1 MKLKQLLKKSSALI
15 LSALMILTSAPISN
29 VYADPDGAFS
39 VSGSNTGS
47 TTRGSGKYDTSKNI
61 GEIYGEGVRCYIV
74 NKLDNSFVQGTYG
87 DSTFDCIDFLGAN
100 GGYEMYNNVGNSDDI
115 SYETAFGTAN
125 SIYFSDNYPFVIDG
139 ETKYFARIEFNCT
152 TDTNEINSW
161 LMKNGAANLADIVDH
176 YWGSAALTRL
186 KTDSNVLFCVEPIQI
201 VSSVDDDGDQVAPN
215 VGTRT
220 VTYEKEFWKRVYDY
234 FYDYT
239 TNYRDEHEIKPYVLE
254 FDINNDGIAED
265 VYVSASKIDNYDTQM
280 LYDIISARN
289 YLTDGTLVT
298 NLDLAE
304 QFIDELYDNDLN
316 GGIAPNH
323 IDRIDYS
330 WTQVVTEEEPI
341 SQHFKYIY
349 GTARWLY
356 DNRGGQSV
364 GDYEAGSI
372 VTNALGVPSYYD
384 VPHWSC
390 NAVYCDGI
398 GQDGVWECNEE
409 YPNICFSEGARYT
422 KSNGDIAPLFDGE
435 GDLTHKSDGR
445 ITTYGLSILAPAA
458 DNITWHTNDY
468 TSSSESAVPS
478 CGFPGEINYSRNGG
492 NNQCQKVYEIRNA
505 KTGKLISVK
514 SFPQYI
520 VPSIIEIEDE
530 KEDKI
535 INIKCDNHTDECRKP
550 WFNYMKNHNNGKYE
564 FTDNSYKQIL
574 AHGSGYQ
581 VADWSVYKNISYA
594 DVFNMYTA
602 YGANKSYSQ
611 LTGMYE
617 AIGAEQSQQGKGPKH
632 FVVLDDDEVVTVIR
646 LVKYIDD
653 DTSETFPENADVNL
667 TESQLSVIGSAN
679 NSINDSRLKSYT
691 FNNNPLGGD
700 ELTDNELWL
709 GVSVDLHN
717 QGRWIDTALGYWS
730 IQQKDI
736 RNTLKSYKVGVGFNG
751 THFGVARTQSDETG
765 SEITGGIADVQIADT
780 ISNSGITYKNAVDST
795 DSLILSKYGTSQGN
809 VSTPSSD
816 IETDLVDSD
825 ISTTHSDTSETI
837 IGLTADSGSLDP
849 WTSSNAEDENE
860 RISNAEIETRSLA
873 KDSIKTNV
881 ETLNT
886 NQLKNISNIK
896 QNNTGIEGSVQSS
909 VIKAVQPIYK
919 MQYYVMDSTNGKI
932 THNTTNVTK
941 QGATRTFACNS
952 YAAISYIQPCN
963 LIISSNMFS
972 IDNILTNG
980 DKGWNTVNN
989 TLKGGSI
996 YSVGTG
1002 SDSQKVNITTVQM
1015 VQSGSYDNSAYVNY
1029 SEDCSEATVKN
1040 NHAELVNE
1048 VTDNLKNSYLKMW
1061 LSDNTDNI
1069 SSRANE
1075 DSGSIA
1081 VSGSTDELYDESHG
1095 FSKTN
1100 KFNNN
1105 IELQSDSKYWFS
1117 TDDTARNT
1125 ATSAFFD
1132 VTSTTDIIDYFKIVF
1147 NTDGTVWILT
1157 SKDSSFPAN
1166 KTSVLEKL
1174 SPEQGLSDIKNK
1186 DILMLDKETNVLS
1199 NMFNVMVRGAGND
1212 VTAAWTKTGKWHN
1225 EYVEVTLMK
1234 QNTQLEMKLAYP
1246 SQRTTVVDTSLQAPS
1261 ESKLDTFTKALK
1273 FNYATNMSNLET
1285 LGYFK
1290 SLPVKLK
1297 NADILFLSENKYIT
1311 NGSIQD
1317 NN

>member
-1 MKLKQLLKKSSALI
+1 MKLKELLKKSSALI
-15 LSALMILTSAPISN
+15 LSALMISTSLPISS
-29 VYADPDGAFS
+29 VYADFE

-47 TTRGSGKYDTSKNI
+47 TTQGSGKYDTSKNI
-61 GEIYGEGVRCYIV
+61 GDLYGEGVRCYIV

-100 GGYEMYNNVGNSDDI
+100 GGYEMLQNVNRENDVSKD
-115 SYETAFGTAN
+115 TAFGTAN
-125 SIYFSDNYPFVIDG
+125 SIYFSEDYPFVLDG
-139 ETKYFARIEFNCT
+139 NTKYFAKIEFDCT
-152 TDTNEINSW
+152 TDTTEINSW
-161 LMKNGAANLADIVDH
+161 LMANGANNLNHIIDK
-176 YWGSAALTRL
+176 YWGSAALTKL

-201 VSSVDDDGDQVAPN
+201 VSSVDDDGDLVAPN

-234 FYDYT
+234 FYDYA
-239 TNYRDEHEIKPYVLE
+239 TNGTDPHETKPYVQK
-254 FDINNDGIAED
+254 FDINIDGIAED
-265 VYVSASKIDNYDTQM
+265 VYVSPSKIEDDDTQL
-280 LYDIISARN
+280 LYDIITAGS
-289 YLTDGTLVT
+289 YLFDGTRVT
-298 NLDLAE
+298 DLDLAK
-304 QFIDELYDNDLN
+304 QFIVELYDNDLN
-316 GGIAPNH
+316 GGIAPSH
-323 IDRIDYS
+323 IDRIDYT
-330 WTQVVTEEEPI
+330 WTQVTTEEEPI
-341 SQHFKYIY
+341 SQHYKYIY

-356 DNRGGQSV
+356 DNRGGQSAK
-364 GDYEAGSI
+364 DYEAGSI

-398 GQDGVWECNEE
+398 GQDGVWEYNEE

-435 GDLTHKSDGR
+435 GDITHKSDGR

-550 WFNYMKNHNNGKYE
+550 WFNYMKNHNSGQYE
-564 FTDNSYKQIL
+564 FTDDSYKQVL

-581 VADWSVYKNISYA
+581 VADWSVYKNISYT
-594 DVFNMYTA
+594 DVFNAYTA
-602 YGANKSYSQ
+602 YGANKSYNQ
-611 LTGMYE
+611 LTEMYE
-617 AIGAEQSQQGKGPKH
+617 AIGAEQSQQGKGSKH

-646 LVKYIDD
+646 LVKYIDG
-653 DTSETFPENADVNL
+653 TSETFPENADVDL

-679 NSINDSRLKSYT
+679 NSINDSRLRSYT
-691 FNNNPLGGD
+691 FNNNPLGGN
-700 ELTDNELWL
+700 EFTDNELWL

-730 IQQKDI
+730 IQQKDV

-751 THFGVARTQSDETG
+751 THFGVARTQADETG
-765 SEITGGIADVQIADT
+765 SEITGGIADVQIADN
-780 ISNSGITYKNAVDST
+780 ISNSGITYKNAADST

-809 VSTPSSD
+809 ASTPSSD
-816 IETDLVDSD
+816 IEANMVDSD

-837 IGLTADSGSLDP
+837 TGLTAESGSLDP
-849 WTSSNAEDENE
+849 WTSSNAENPDE
-860 RISNAEIETRSLA
+860 RISVADVETNSLA
-873 KDSIKTNV
+873 KDSLETNV

-896 QNNTGIEGSVQSS
+896 QNKTGIEGSVQSS
-909 VIKAVQPIYK
+909 VIKTVQPIYK
-919 MQYYVMDSTNGKI
+919 MQYYVMDSANGKI
-932 THNTTNVTK
+932 THSTTNVTK
-941 QGATRTFACNS
+941 QGAERTFACNS
-952 YAAISYIQPCN
+952 YAAISYLQPCN
-963 LIISSNMFS
+963 LIISSNMFA
-972 IDNILTNG
+972 IDNILSNG

-989 TLKGGSI
+989 VLKGGSI
-996 YSVGTG
+996 YSVSTG
-1002 SDSQKVNITTVQM
+1002 SNSQKVNITTVQM
-1015 VQSGSYDNSAYVNY
+1015 VQSGSYDSSAYVNY
-1029 SEDCSEATVKN
+1029 SDDCSEATVKN

-1048 VTDNLKNSYLKMW
+1048 VTDNLKNSYLKQW
-1061 LSDNTDNI
+1061 LSDNVENTK
-1069 SSRANE
+1069 SLANT

-1105 IELQSDSKYWFS
+1105 IELQSDEKYWFTTKDS
-1117 TDDTARNT
+1117 NRNT

-1132 VTSTTDIIDYFKIVF
+1132 ITDSKDTVDYYKIVF

-1157 SKDSSFPAN
+1157 SKDSSFPVN

-1174 SPEQGLSDIKNK
+1174 SPEQGLNDIKNQ
-1186 DILMLDKETNVLS
+1186 DVLMLDKETNALT
-1199 NMFNVMVRGAGND
+1199 NMFNTITRNTGND
-1212 VTAAWTKTGKWHN
+1212 VTCNWNHEGHWYN
-1225 EYVEVTLMK
+1225 EYAEVTLMK
-1234 QNTQLEMKLAYP
+1234 QNTQLEMALKFP
-1246 SQRTTVVDTSLQAPS
+1246 SQRTTVVDTSLQAYS
-1261 ESKLDTFTKALK
+1261 ASKLDQGTSALK
-1273 FNYATNMSNLET
+1273 FNFTTNMSELQE
-1285 LGYFK
+1285 LGTFK
-1290 SLPVKLK
+1290 GLPVKLK
-1297 NADILFLSENKYIT
+1297 NADILFRSDNKFVT
-1311 NGSIQD
+1311 NMSVQD
-1317 NN
+1317 N